1 MWFYQFANL
10 SLTIIIP
17 VFTYFQNDEI
27 QEAISLGADFLANYY
42 HEIEDPFEMPIVT
55 YALQTAGTGL
65 SSELAYLKLRS
76 QRRTSQSMK
85 D

>member
-10 SLTIIIP
+10 SLTIIIL

-27 QEAISLGADFLANYY
+27 QEAISLGADFLANHY
-42 HEIEDPFEMPIVT
+42 HEIEDPFEMSIVT
-55 YALQTAGTGL
+55 YALQTVGTGL

-76 QRRTSQSMK
+76 MKRTGQAIY